1 MSKILAFGASN
12 SKNSINSKLA
22 TYTVN
27 KIAPDES
34 IIIDL
39 NDFEMPIYSE
49 DREKIG
55 GIPEKA
61 LKFKKLISEC
71 DGIVISLAEHNGAY
85 TAAFKNIFDWI
96 SVVEKVVWCNK
107 PLFLLA
113 ASNGSNGAK
122 TVLQIAEE
130 RFSRQSNLII
140 PVFSLPNFS
149 ENFSEEFGITNQT
162 LLNEIKKQIIEFK
175 KQVDTLLDSGYN

>member
-1 MSKILAFGASN
+1 M
-12 SKNSINSKLA
+12 
-22 TYTVN
+22 N

-85 TAAFKNIFDWI
+85 TAAFKNIFDWCSIHDRDFLKGKKCIVI
-96 SVVEKVVWCNK
+96 S
-107 PLFLLA
+107 
-113 ASNGSNGAK
+113 ASPGARGGAGSNKVISTMFGFFGVE
-122 TVLQIAEE
+122 VLDNITIGLFEE
-130 RFSRQSNLII
+130 KYQER
-140 PVFSLPNFS
+140 
-149 ENFSEEFGITNQT
+149 
-162 LLNEIKKQIIEFK
+162 
-175 KQVDTLLDSGYN
+175 

>member
-96 SVVEKVVWCNK
+96 SVVETPGCGRD
-107 PLFLLA
+107 LGDIIDHIAL
-113 ASNGSNGAK
+113 GGA
-122 TVLQIAEE
+122 VSWHL
-130 RFSRQSNLII
+130 
-140 PVFSLPNFS
+140 
-149 ENFSEEFGITNQT
+149 
-162 LLNEIKKQIIEFK
+162 
-175 KQVDTLLDSGYN
+175 

>member
-12 SKNSINSKLA
+12 SKNSINNKLA

-61 LKFKKLISEC
+61 LKFKK
-71 DGIVISLAEHNGAY
+71 HQR
-85 TAAFKNIFDWI
+85 K
-96 SVVEKVVWCNK
+96 
-107 PLFLLA
+107 
-113 ASNGSNGAK
+113 
-122 TVLQIAEE
+122 
-130 RFSRQSNLII
+130 
-140 PVFSLPNFS
+140 
-149 ENFSEEFGITNQT
+149 
-162 LLNEIKKQIIEFK
+162 
-175 KQVDTLLDSGYN
+175 

>member
-162 LLNEIKKQIIEFK
+162 LLNELKKQIIEFK

>member
-175 KQVDTLLDSGYN
+175 KQVDTLLDS

>member
-113 ASNGSNGAK
+113 ASNGSNGAN

-175 KQVDTLLDSGYN
+175 KQVDTLLDS

>member
-12 SKNSINSKLA
+12 SKNSINNKLA

-49 DREKIG
+49 DREKTG

-107 PLFLLA
+107 PLLLLA

-162 LLNEIKKQIIEFK
+162 LLNELKKQIIEFK
-175 KQVDTLLDSGYN
+175 KQVDTLLDS

>member
-162 LLNEIKKQIIEFK
+162 LLNELKKQIIEFK
-175 KQVDTLLDSGYN
+175 KQVDTLLDS